1 MYKYLEGT
9 GATACGALLAA
20 QHRNAH
26 GVDGEDDP
34 VQGEGQEAGDISWAR
49 VCGKE
54 KRMRSWVRVF
64 ANKREQ
70 RGLRQILRLRKG
82 VQRGETS
89 QLVSNPIRV
98 WQGPQTHF

>member
-1 MYKYLEGT
+1 
-9 GATACGALLAA
+9 
-20 QHRNAH
+20 
-26 GVDGEDDP
+26 
-34 VQGEGQEAGDISWAR
+34 
-49 VCGKE
+49 
-54 KRMRSWVRVF
+54 MRSWVRVF